1 MTSLHPPSFHRKD
14 FSTCIVGSGERA
26 FGSKKDCTIT
36 HSEQYE
42 CRVKD
47 YLDDSEIRRQ
57 EFVAFAVGGRT
68 KL

>member
-1 MTSLHPPSFHRKD
+1 MREHLAPRK
-14 FSTCIVGSGERA
+14 VVLY
-26 FGSKKDCTIT
+26 T

-42 CRVKD
+42 CSVKD